1 MNLEYRKDWDIMNMP
16 VMGEKQKK
24 EIETIKKRKITVKLS
39 DADCDRLVRKCG
51 KYGLTVEE
59 LLENFVGDLVGGT
72 YSNGSDEIMYA
83 NQWFDR
89 CWFGTFSKPTLL
101 NHLLKWG
108 YMPENYINIL
118 NNIKTAKEEK
128 KYLNEHPEETN
139 ITAQQ
144 IENDIAGWEE
154 ELKNMRADWKT
165 EEEPDMCA
173 EIQLLK
179 NWIKEKE
186 NLKKER

>member
-39 DADCDRLVRKCG
+39 DADCDRQVRKCG

-118 NNIKTAKEEK
+118 NNIETAKEEK

>member
-1 MNLEYRKDWDIMNMP
+1 MNLEYRKDCDIMNMP

-118 NNIKTAKEEK
+118 NNIETAKEEK

-139 ITAQQ
+139 MTAQQ

-165 EEEPDMCA
+165 EEEPDMCE

>member
-1 MNLEYRKDWDIMNMP
+1 
-16 VMGEKQKK
+16 
-24 EIETIKKRKITVKLS
+24 
-39 DADCDRLVRKCG
+39 
-51 KYGLTVEE
+51 
-59 LLENFVGDLVGGT
+59 
-72 YSNGSDEIMYA
+72 
-83 NQWFDR
+83 
-89 CWFGTFSKPTLL
+89 
-101 NHLLKWG
+101 
-108 YMPENYINIL
+108 MPENYINIL
-118 NNIKTAKEEK
+118 NNIETAKEEK

-139 ITAQQ
+139 MTAQQ

-165 EEEPDMCA
+165 EEEPDMCE